1 MKINKQIINNRI
13 FQSFFSNNFSKLSS
27 NSPNKQ
33 TAKFFSLKTLGL
45 DSVPEI
51 EKAFHSLEGKFNFL
65 DDLDMEERSVP
76 KIKESV
82 FISPS
87 PKDVQV
93 IKSEKKFIPFTFT
106 PGRYEI
112 IVLNLLNSGSGVL
125 ECTFKGGSKK
135 F

>member
-1 MKINKQIINNRI
+1 
-13 FQSFFSNNFSKLSS
+13 
-27 NSPNKQ
+27 
-33 TAKFFSLKTLGL
+33 LGL

-51 EKAFHSLEGKFNFL
+51 EKAFHSLEGKFSFL
-65 DDLDMEERSVP
+65 EDLDMEDRSVP

-93 IKSEKKFIPFTFT
+93 IKSEKKIIPFTFT

-112 IVLNLLNSGSGVL
+112 LVLNLLTSGSSVL

-135 F
+135 VQIKSPIERNETSELKQNQSWEFVLKISPDEVFLFF